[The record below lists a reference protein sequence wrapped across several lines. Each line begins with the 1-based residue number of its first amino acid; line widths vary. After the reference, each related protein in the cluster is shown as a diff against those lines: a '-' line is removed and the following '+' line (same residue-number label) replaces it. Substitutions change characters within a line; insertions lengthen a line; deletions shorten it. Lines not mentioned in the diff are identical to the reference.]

1 MTRFFVRAA
10 ACWLAGAALA
20 TTVTLDPGN
29 GVETNVTER
38 FSGEVDLVVNSGSSG
53 GGIVRLNTLNS
64 YSGTTTLGCGTLV
77 AGAMS
82 ATGHISSVGAD
93 GLVKVGPGTFRYD
106 GPSGGWTDRPFTNTT
121 DKAHAAIFN
130 ISNELTLAGN
140 IQQTLGAFVKTGS
153 GTLHLAASGTNT
165 LGRSS
170 GLTDSTYGQ
179 GVRARWVPNANGDS
193 PTVGFRSFYVL
204 EGKVVIG
211 EGGGT
216 YLIGGGNDPSV
227 GGWTAADGEQEKEAT
242 LEIVGGNVEFAG
254 WMMQGACNGSTNTT
268 PDRVPQSTVR
278 VKGGRLYTG
287 SSYSLGRNKIGY
299 ATFPM

>member
-1 MTRFFVRAA
+1 MRRQFVRVAA
-10 ACWLAGAALA
+10 GIAGIAFAGAAMA
-20 TTVTLDPGN
+20 HTVTIDPGN
-29 GVETNVTER
+29 GISTNVTER
-38 FSGEVDLVVNSGSSG
+38 ITGETDVTVNSGSSG

-82 ATGHISSVGAD
+82 ATGHVSSVGAD
-93 GLVKVGPGTFRYD
+93 GLVKVGPSTFRYD
-106 GPSGGWTDRPFTNTT
+106 GPAGGWTDRPFTNTT
-121 DKAHAAIFN
+121 DKAHAAIFD
-130 ISNELTLAGN
+130 ILSDFTIAGN
-140 IQQTLGAFVKTGS
+140 IQQTLGSFVKTGP
-153 GTLHLAASGTNT
+153 GTLHLAASGSNT

-170 GLTDSTYGQ
+170 SVADKTNGQ

-193 PTVGFRSFYVL
+193 PTLGFRSFYVL

-227 GGWTAADGEQEKEAT
+227 GGWTVADGEQEKEAT

-254 WMMQGACNGSTNTT
+254 WMTDRYIATSST
-268 PDRVPQSTVR
+268 
-278 VKGGRLYTG
+278 
-287 SSYSLGRNKIGY
+287 
-299 ATFPM
+299 ATQANVLKVN